1 MTASR
6 EKPEKYAAIVLIL
19 GTLTA
24 FGPLSID
31 MYLPAF
37 PSIASDFKASI
48 ATIQLSLTSFFLGLA
63 IGQIFYGPL
72 LDRFGRKPPV
82 YVGLAL
88 YSLASFLCALAPNSE
103 TLIAARFLQALGA
116 CGGMV
121 VARAVVRDLFHE
133 RDAARV
139 FSLLMLVMGIAPILA
154 PLIGGYVT
162 LHWGW
167 HSLFTILGVLSLAAL
182 AAVFW
187 VLPET
192 RGPNPAFHLSS
203 AFRTYMSILKSRRFM
218 GFAASGGIAQA
229 GMFAY
234 ITGSPFVFIELFQV
248 PAENYGWI
256 FGSNAF
262 GLIAASQINIRLL
275 RKYSPE
281 KILRASFTILAVS
294 GLALIVSS
302 YFQLGFLAMLVPLFF
317 FVGTLGLTLPN
328 TSAAALAAEGARAGS
343 ASALLGTL
351 QFTSAALSSAFV
363 SGLDNGTSHPM
374 SGTIAICGVLSFTVF
389 FLVAKDRK
397 EVKP

>member
-167 HSLFTILGVLSLAAL
+167 HSLFTILGVLSLTTL